1 MFVPLKVKSS
11 FSLLQSTTKINDL
24 VQNAKSKG
32 YSALALTDNN
42 TLYGAIDF
50 YNACRKAGI
59 KPIIGLTLDIS
70 GLVET
75 EHEYE
80 LTFIAKNKQGY
91 QNLMQLSTLKMTLSE
106 GTLTWDKLV
115 NYLDG
120 LFMLSP
126 SEKSEFS
133 YLIQQSQISD
143 AKELLTKYQNLIGSE
158 NVRVGLSHLMDTIT
172 AQSIKALVSD
182 FDMRVIALD
191 EVNYLEP
198 ENQFDVEVLQAINDG
213 ATISADRFAEQP
225 LGVYSLRNPE
235 EITKEYQEL
244 SMVEAIQETQNVA
257 DETALEL
264 TFSQPKLPEY
274 PLPDNETAH
283 SYLRKLCISGL
294 YSRFPNGVSE
304 EYKQRLNLELS
315 VIQKMGFEDYFLI
328 VWDIMNYAHS
338 QQIITGPGRGSSAG
352 SLTAYTLTITDVDPI
367 EYNLLFER
375 FLNSKRV
382 QMPDIDLDIPDD
394 KRGMILDYLHQ
405 KYGHYHMAQII
416 TFGTMAAKQ
425 ALRDVGRVFGIS
437 PFEMKAWS
445 EAIPNVLKITLT
457 DALTQSQKL
466 RNLVNDS
473 PKNKGIFT
481 VAQHIEGIPRHYS
494 THAAGVVLSQI
505 DLREVA
511 PLQNGSDDI
520 LLTQYSKDLVEN
532 VGLLKIDILG
542 LRNLNILDQAVTQ
555 VKKNYQADF
564 NPALVNLE
572 DEKTLALFR
581 AGDTSGVFQFESSG
595 IKNVLK
601 KLQPTSF
608 EDVAAVNALYRPGPM
623 ENIDTF
629 IARKHGL
636 EKITFP
642 DDSLKQILEPT
653 YGVLVYQEQVMQVA
667 SKMGNFTLGEAD
679 LLRRAMSKKKKVII
693 DEMRT
698 QFINGAQDNGIQE
711 NVAKTVYSYI
721 EQFANYGFNRSHA
734 VAYSKIAFQLA
745 YIKANFS
752 AAFFEAILN
761 SVGNNPQKIKDY
773 LVEAKQYHVTIKLPD
788 INVSEFGFSLKK
800 NVVLFGLSSVKG
812 LRKDFIEHI
821 ITLRQEAPFTDFQA
835 FLHRIDKKYLNEA
848 NISALIYSGCFDHFE
863 YNRAELISALP
874 ELISSIDLSGNNT
887 NLFELLTPKI
897 VRQSN
902 FPLMFRLEKEAQYLG
917 AYLSGHPVEKYRKQ
931 LSQSNLQKIS
941 EISEKKRVTIL
952 VNLTR
957 VKVIRTKKGQQ
968 MAFVNGSDET
978 SEIDL
983 TLFPDLFRQK
993 ESLLEKNKI
1002 VVVSGDVETSR
1013 GLQIIVKK
1021 IDLVDDYIKQATHK
1035 KWFLKIAKTT
1045 TNEKIEELMQ
1055 LMKMRLGQTPVILYY
1070 EKDNRKISLDRTYW
1084 LRDDEE
1090 THTALTSM
1098 LGSENV
1104 VIK

>member
-24 VQNAKSKG
+24 VQSAKSKG
-32 YSALALTDNN
+32 YKAIALTDNN

-50 YNACRKAGI
+50 YNACQKAEI

-70 GLVET
+70 GLIET
-75 EHEYE
+75 NHEYE
-80 LTFIAKNKQGY
+80 LTFIAKDKQGY
-91 QNLMQLSTLKMTLSE
+91 QNLMQLSTLKMTLNDDILEFSS
-106 GTLTWDKLV
+106 LT

-120 LFMLSP
+120 LFILSP

-133 YLIQQSQISD
+133 YLIEQSQISD
-143 AKELLTKYQNLIGSE
+143 AKELLVKYQTLVGSE
-158 NVRVGLSHLMDTIT
+158 NVRVGLSHLMDKIT
-172 AQSIKALVSD
+172 AQSIKALAEN
-182 FDMRVIALD
+182 FDIRVIALD
-191 EVNYLEP
+191 EVAYLDA
-198 ENQFDVEVLQAINDG
+198 ENQFDLDVLKAISTG
-213 ATISADRFAEQP
+213 ETISINKVDEQIH
-225 LGVYSLRNPE
+225 GEYALRNPK
-235 EITKEYQEL
+235 EITEQYQEL
-244 SMVEAIQETQNVA
+244 LMVDAIQETQNVA
-257 DETALEL
+257 DETSLEL

-274 PLPDNETAH
+274 PLPNNETAH
-283 SYLRKLCISGL
+283 SYLRSICNTGL
-294 YSRFPNGVSE
+294 NERFPNGIPR
-304 EYKQRLNLELS
+304 EYKQRLDLELN
-315 VIQKMGFEDYFLI
+315 VIQQMGFEDYFLI

-338 QQIITGPGRGSSAG
+338 QKIITGPGRGSSAG
-352 SLTAYTLTITDVDPI
+352 SLTAYVLTITDVDPI
-367 EYNLLFER
+367 KYNLLFER

-394 KRGMILDYLHQ
+394 KRGLILNYLHQ

-425 ALRDVGRVFGIS
+425 ALRDVGRVFGVS
-437 PFEMKAWS
+437 PFEMKGWS
-445 EAIPNVLKITLT
+445 DAIPNVLKITLT
-457 DALTQSQKL
+457 EALAQSQKL

-473 PKNKGIFT
+473 SKNKSIFT
-481 VAQHIEGIPRHYS
+481 IAQHIEGIPRHYS

-505 DLREVA
+505 DLREVV
-511 PLQNGSDDI
+511 PLQNGSDNI
-520 LLTQYSKDLVEN
+520 LLTQYSKDIVEN

-564 NPALVNLE
+564 NPAFINLE

-581 AGDTSGVFQFESSG
+581 FGDTSGVFQFESNG

-608 EDVAAVNALYRPGPM
+608 EDIAAVNALYRPGPM

-629 IARKHGL
+629 IARKHHL

-642 DDSLKQILEPT
+642 DNSLKQILEPT

-679 LLRRAMSKKKKVII
+679 LLRRAMSKKKKKTI

-698 QFINGAQDNGIQE
+698 QFINGAHDNGIQE
-711 NVAKTVYSYI
+711 DVAKTVYSYI

-734 VAYSKIAFQLA
+734 IAYSKIAFQLA
-745 YIKANFS
+745 YIKANFP

-761 SVGNNPQKIKDY
+761 SVGNNPQKIKEY
-773 LVEAKQYHVTIKLPD
+773 LVEAKQYHVVIKLPD
-788 INVSEFGFSLKK
+788 INMSEVGFSLRQ
-800 NVVLFGLSSVKG
+800 NIVLFGLNSIKG

-821 ITLRQEAPFTDFQA
+821 ITLRQKESFTDFQS
-835 FLHRIDKKYLNEA
+835 FMHRIDKKYLNEE
-848 NISALIYSGCFDHFE
+848 NISALIYSGCFDQFE

-897 VRQSN
+897 ARQSN
-902 FPLMFRLEKEAQYLG
+902 FPLMVRLEKESQYLG

-931 LSQSNLQKIS
+931 LNQSDFKKIS
-941 EISEKKRVTIL
+941 EISEKTHVTIL

-983 TLFPDLFRQK
+983 TIFPDLFRQK
-993 ESLLEKNKI
+993 ESLLEKNKV
-1002 VVVSGDVETSR
+1002 VVVSGDVEINR

-1021 IDLVDDYIKQATHK
+1021 IELADDYFKRITRK
-1035 KWFLKIAKTT
+1035 KWFLKISKET
-1045 TNEKIEELMQ
+1045 TNEKIEKLMQ
-1055 LMKMRLGQTPVILYY
+1055 IMKIRLGQTPVILYY
-1070 EKDNRKISLDRTYW
+1070 EKDNRKISLDRNYW
-1084 LRDDEE
+1084 LRNDEE
-1090 THTALTSM
+1090 THTALTKI

>member
-24 VQNAKSKG
+24 VQKAQEQG
-32 YSALALTDNN
+32 YETIALTDNN
-42 TLYGAIDF
+42 VLYGAIDF
-50 YNACRKAGI
+50 YNACQKVGI
-59 KPIIGLTLDIS
+59 KPIIGLTLDIA
-70 GLVET
+70 GLIET
-75 EHEYE
+75 DQEYE

-91 QNLMQLSTLKMTLSE
+91 QNLMRLSTLKMTLSE
-106 GTLTWDKLV
+106 GYLNFDYLAD
-115 NYLDG
+115 YLDG
-120 LFMLSP
+120 LFILSP
-126 SEKSEFS
+126 NEKSEFS
-133 YLIQQSQISD
+133 YLIEQSQISD
-143 AKELLTKYQNLIGSE
+143 VKDLLAKYQSLMGSK
-158 NVRVGLSHLMDTIT
+158 NVRIGLSHRMDTIT
-172 AQSIKALVSD
+172 AQSIKALADSYN
-182 FDMRVIALD
+182 MRVIALD
-191 EVNYLEP
+191 EVSYLNP
-198 ENQFDVEVLQAINDG
+198 ENQADVDVLKAISNGETIPADQLGEQVQGAYSLINPNEIIDNYQAI
-213 ATISADRFAEQP
+213 
-225 LGVYSLRNPE
+225 
-235 EITKEYQEL
+235 
-244 SMVEAIQETQNVA
+244 SMVEAVQETQKVA
-257 DETALEL
+257 DATSLKL

-283 SYLRKLCISGL
+283 SYLKKLSNSGL
-294 YSRFPNGVSE
+294 NARFPNGVPD
-304 EYKQRLNLELS
+304 EYKQRLDLELG
-315 VIQKMGFEDYFLI
+315 VIQEMGFEDYFLI

-352 SLTAYTLTITDVDPI
+352 SLTAYALTITDVDPI
-367 EYNLLFER
+367 QYDLLFER

-394 KRGMILDYLHQ
+394 KRGMILEYLHQ

-437 PFEMKAWS
+437 PFEMKSWS
-445 EAIPNVLKITLT
+445 DAIPNVLKITLS
-457 DALTQSQKL
+457 DALAQSQKL

-473 PKNKGIFT
+473 TKNKGIFT
-481 VAQHIEGIPRHYS
+481 IAQHIEGIPRHYS

-542 LRNLNILDQAVTQ
+542 LRNLNILDQAVKQ
-555 VKKNYQADF
+555 VKKNYQVNFD
-564 NPALVNLE
+564 PALINLE

-581 AGDTSGVFQFESSG
+581 MGDTSGVFQFESSG

-636 EKITFP
+636 EQITFP

-679 LLRRAMSKKKKVII
+679 LLRRAMSKKKKKTI

-698 QFINGAQDNGIQE
+698 QFVQGARKNGIQE
-711 NVAKTVYSYI
+711 AIAEVVYQYI
-721 EQFANYGFNRSHA
+721 ERFANYGFNRSHA

-745 YIKANFS
+745 YIKANYP

-761 SVGNNPQKIKDY
+761 SVGNNPQKIKEY
-773 LVEAKQYHVTIKLPD
+773 LVEAKQYQVTIKLPD
-788 INVSEFGFSLKK
+788 INLSEAGFSLQ
-800 NVVLFGLSSVKG
+800 NNIVLFGLGSIKG

-821 ITLRQEAPFTDFQA
+821 IYLRQEALFIDFQA
-835 FLHRIDKKYLNEA
+835 FLHRIDKKYLNEE
-848 NISALIYSGCFDHFE
+848 NIAALIYAGCFDQFD
-863 YNRAELISALP
+863 YNRAELVGALP

-897 VRQSN
+897 ARQSN
-902 FPLMFRLEKEAQYLG
+902 FPLMFRLEKESQYLG
-917 AYLSGHPVEKYRKQ
+917 AYLSGHPIEKYRKQ
-931 LSQSNLQKIS
+931 VGQTKIQKIS
-941 EISEKKRVTIL
+941 EISEKTRVTIL
-952 VNLTR
+952 VNLTKI
-957 VKVIRTKKGQQ
+957 KVIRTKKGQQ
-968 MAFVNGSDET
+968 MAFLNGSDET

-983 TLFPDLFRQK
+983 TIFPDLFRQK
-993 ESLLEKNKI
+993 ESLLEKNNV
-1002 VVVSGDVETSR
+1002 VVVSGDVETNR
-1013 GLQIIVKK
+1013 GLQIIIKS
-1021 IDLVDDYIKQATHK
+1021 IDLADDYFAKLTQK
-1035 KWFLKIAKTT
+1035 KWFLKISKES
-1045 TNEKIEELMQ
+1045 TNEKVEELMQ
-1055 LMKMRLGQTPVILYY
+1055 IMKKRLGQTPVILYY

-1090 THTALTSM
+1090 THTALTKT

>member
-24 VQNAKSKG
+24 VQSAKSKG
-32 YSALALTDNN
+32 YKAIALTDNN

-50 YNACRKAGI
+50 YNACQKAEI

-70 GLVET
+70 GLIET
-75 EHEYE
+75 NHEYE
-80 LTFIAKNKQGY
+80 LTFIAKDKQGY
-91 QNLMQLSTLKMTLSE
+91 QNLMQLSTLKMTLND
-106 GTLTWDKLV
+106 DKLNFSSLT

-120 LFMLSP
+120 LFILSP

-133 YLIQQSQISD
+133 YLIEQSQISD
-143 AKELLTKYQNLIGSE
+143 AKELLAKYQSLIGSG
-158 NVRVGLSHLMDTIT
+158 NIRVGLSHLMDKIT
-172 AQSIKALVSD
+172 AQSIKSLAQN
-182 FDMRVIALD
+182 FDIRVIALD
-191 EVNYLEP
+191 EVAYLDA
-198 ENQFDVEVLQAINDG
+198 ENQFDIDVLKAISTG
-213 ATISADRFAEQP
+213 ETILINKVDEQIQ
-225 LGVYSLRNPE
+225 GEYALRNPK
-235 EITKEYQEL
+235 EITEQYQEL
-244 SMVEAIQETQNVA
+244 LMVDAIQETQNLA
-257 DETALEL
+257 DETSLEL

-274 PLPDNETAH
+274 PLPNNETAH
-283 SYLRKLCISGL
+283 SYLRSMCNTGL
-294 YSRFPNGVSE
+294 NERFPNGVPK
-304 EYKQRLNLELS
+304 EYKQRLELELN
-315 VIQKMGFEDYFLI
+315 VIQQMGFEDYFLI

-338 QQIITGPGRGSSAG
+338 QNIITGPGRGSSAG
-352 SLTAYTLTITDVDPI
+352 SLTAYVLTITDVDPI
-367 EYNLLFER
+367 KYNLLFER

-394 KRGMILDYLHQ
+394 KRGLILNYLHQ

-425 ALRDVGRVFGIS
+425 ALRDVGRVFGVS
-437 PFEMKAWS
+437 PFEMKGWS
-445 EAIPNVLKITLT
+445 DSIPNVLKITLT
-457 DALTQSQKL
+457 EALAQSQKL

-473 PKNKGIFT
+473 SKNKNIFT
-481 VAQHIEGIPRHYS
+481 IAQHIEGIPRHYS

-505 DLREVA
+505 DLREVV
-511 PLQNGSDDI
+511 PLQNGSEDI
-520 LLTQYSKDLVEN
+520 LLTQYSKDIVEN

-555 VKKNYQADF
+555 VKENYQADF
-564 NPALVNLE
+564 NPAFINLE

-581 AGDTSGVFQFESSG
+581 LGDTSGVFQFESNG

-608 EDVAAVNALYRPGPM
+608 EDIAAVNALYRPGPM

-629 IARKHGL
+629 IARKHHL

-642 DDSLKQILEPT
+642 DNSLKQILEST

-679 LLRRAMSKKKKVII
+679 LLRRAMSKKKKKTI

-698 QFINGAQDNGIQE
+698 QFINGAYDNGIQE
-711 NVAKTVYSYI
+711 DVAKTVYSYI

-745 YIKANFS
+745 YIKANFPP
-752 AAFFEAILN
+752 AFFEAILN
-761 SVGNNPQKIKDY
+761 SVGNNPQKIKEY
-773 LVEAKQYHVTIKLPD
+773 LVEAKQYHVIIKLPD
-788 INVSEFGFSLKK
+788 INMSEVGFSLRQ
-800 NVVLFGLSSVKG
+800 NIVLFGLNSIKG

-821 ITLRQEAPFTDFQA
+821 ITLRKKELFTDFQS
-835 FLHRIDKKYLNEA
+835 FLHRIDKKYLNEE
-848 NISALIYSGCFDHFE
+848 NISALIYSGCFDQFE

-897 VRQSN
+897 ARQSN
-902 FPLMFRLEKEAQYLG
+902 FPLMVRLEKESQYLG

-931 LSQSNLQKIS
+931 LNQSDFKKIS
-941 EISEKKRVTIL
+941 EISDKTHVTIL

-983 TLFPDLFRQK
+983 TIFPDLFRQK
-993 ESLLEKNKI
+993 ESLLEKNK
-1002 VVVSGDVETSR
+1002 VVVVLGDVETNR

-1021 IDLVDDYIKQATHK
+1021 IELADDYFKRITQK
-1035 KWFLKIAKTT
+1035 KWFLKITKET
-1045 TNEKIEELMQ
+1045 TNEKIEKLMQ
-1055 LMKMRLGQTPVILYY
+1055 TMKIRLGQTPVILFY

-1084 LRDDEE
+1084 LRNDKE
-1090 THTALTSM
+1090 THTALTKI